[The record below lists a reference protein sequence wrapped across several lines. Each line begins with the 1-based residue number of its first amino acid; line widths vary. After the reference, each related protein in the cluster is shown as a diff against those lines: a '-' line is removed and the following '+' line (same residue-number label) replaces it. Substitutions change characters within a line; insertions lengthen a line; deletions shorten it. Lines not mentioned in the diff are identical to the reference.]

1 VEFNKLTFYKQ
12 FKLMN
17 MKKLVIIATA
27 LILMAGYTVS
37 AQNKTQPHPYQN
49 SKKQDQKQSMM
60 MQKDGKMQ
68 DMMNNSMCPMCG
80 QMMNQ
85 DMPMKKYGMM
95 VNQLPNMQK
104 QLSLNDNQVEQLND
118 LQAGFRK
125 QQIDFQSEL
134 KKKQMKL
141 RSLLDDMAPANQI
154 EQQLQE
160 CSDTKISMGVA
171 AYETAGK
178 MKAVLSNDQQ
188 QLLKNSMMHQDG
200 MMNPEQN
207 GKMQK
212 RDGMMNHDHDEMMR
226 NQNNQ

>member
-1 VEFNKLTFYKQ
+1 
-12 FKLMN
+12 MD
-17 MKKLVIIATA
+17 MKKLVVIATA
-27 LILMAGYTVS
+27 LLLMVGYTAS
-37 AQNKTQPHPYQN
+37 AQNKTHPHPYQN
-49 SKKQDQKQSMM
+49 SNKQVNKQSVMM
-60 MQKDGKMQ
+60 PENGKMQ

-85 DMPMKKYGMM
+85 DMPMKKYGML
-95 VNQLPNMQK
+95 VNQLPNMQQ
-104 QLSLNDNQVEQLND
+104 QLSVNDNQVEQLNELHAD
-118 LQAGFRK
+118 FKKRQV
-125 QQIDFQSEL
+125 DFQSEL

-200 MMNPEQN
+200 IMNPEQN
-207 GKMQK
+207 ETIQK
-212 RDGMMNHDHDEMMR
+212 RHGMMSHDHDEMMQ